1 MCCYSHACARHCVHR
16 TASAC
21 VLHAH
26 TCEQCSARRLC
37 TLVCAC
43 ATAAA
48 LAEHGSLLTTAR
60 VQARACTQWLCNTG
74 STCTACK
81 HAQACVHNTCVS
93 LHARHE
99 CASVQMRV
107 QGVQQQQHGWCI
119 AACLHAL
126 ARGLCVCVCVYEGGC
141 ATGVQ
146 HSSACQAHTRFCVHA
161 CMHCVCLHTCVLMC
175 VCTMHACAC
184 VTHVC
189 MSVSLCAHAC
199 ATPAAIAEPGC
210 SFPPACTLHVSTLMR
225 VCMCICI
232 THVCMRVY
240 TCVCSQVCVQRL
252 SSTNSSG
259 RARELPAACSHT
271 PAARVFAHAC
281 ARTPACVCTHMDA
294 CNVCI
299 QVRVLTHA
307 CATAE
312 QHPQQSGPNCFT
324 LRSHSCALTMA

>member
-1 MCCYSHACARHCVHR
+1 MLSTPLVHARVCVCNSSSACRARQLAHNGACASTCVH
-16 TASAC
+16 TM
-21 VLHAH
+21 VVQHWQHLH
-26 TCEQCSARRLC
+26 SM
-37 TLVCAC
+37 
-43 ATAAA
+43 
-48 LAEHGSLLTTAR
+48 
-60 VQARACTQWLCNTG
+60 QARSGLC
-74 STCTACK
+74 
-81 HAQACVHNTCVS
+81 AQHVCEPA
-93 LHARHE
+93 

-126 ARGLCVCVCVYEGGC
+126 ARGVCVCVYEGGC

-252 SSTNSSG
+252 SSTRSTG
-259 RARELPAACSHT
+259 RAPELPAACSHT

-281 ARTPACVCTHMDA
+281 ARTPACVCTHVDA

-324 LRSHSCALTMA
+324 LCSHACALTMA